1 MRIPRV
7 FQDGDY
13 IQGSTIM
20 LDPEAF
26 QHVIKVLRLQT
37 GDAIFIFDG
46 KGHVFNATIVAIEKK
61 TCHVLLQSQQF
72 DPIPKFAL
80 TLAQAII
87 KPDKMDLIIQ
97 KAVELGVTT
106 IIPLISQYCDI
117 KLNPDILEKKRLHWQ
132 KIIIAACEQSGVNY
146 LPELLP
152 AQLFNDWITTTK
164 RTAFSVILD
173 PYAEKKFSQLPNDLN
188 QLTMTIG
195 PEGGFSEKEIN
206 HAIEQGFVNL
216 SLGKRILRA
225 ETAAIASLAICQN
238 QWNY

>member
-7 FQDGDY
+7 FQNGDY

-26 QHVIKVLRLQT
+26 QHVVKVLRLQI
-37 GDAIFIFDG
+37 GDPLFIFDG
-46 KGHVFNATIVAIEKK
+46 KGHVFDSTIATIEKK
-61 TCHVLLQSQQF
+61 TCHILLQSQQF
-72 DPIPKFAL
+72 DPPAKFAL

-106 IIPLISQYCDI
+106 IIPLISQYCDL
-117 KLNPDILEKKRLHWQ
+117 KLNPDLLEKKRLHWQ

-146 LPELLP
+146 LPELQP
-152 AQLFNDWITTTK
+152 AQLFNDWITAEK
-164 RTAFSVILD
+164 TAFSVILD
-173 PYAEKKFSQLPNDLN
+173 PYAEKRFSQLPKDLS
-188 QLTMTIG
+188 QLTIAIG
-195 PEGGFSEKEIN
+195 PEGGFSEKEVN

-225 ETAAIASLAICQN
+225 ETAAIASLAICQF
-238 QWNY
+238 QWDV

>member
-13 IQGSTIM
+13 IQGSTIT
-20 LDPEAF
+20 LDPEVF
-26 QHVIKVLRLQT
+26 QHVVKVLRLQT

-46 KGHVFNATIVAIEKK
+46 KGHVFNATIVTIEKK
-61 TCHVLLQSQQF
+61 TCHVLLQSQQS
-72 DPIPKFAL
+72 DPPAKFAL

-117 KLNPDILEKKRLHWQ
+117 KLNPDILEKKQLHWQ
-132 KIIIAACEQSGVNY
+132 KITIAACEQSGVNY
-146 LPELLP
+146 LPELKP
-152 AQLFNDWITTTK
+152 AQLFNDWIASEK
-164 RTAFSVILD
+164 TAFSIILD
-173 PYAEKKFSQLPNDLN
+173 PYADKRFSQLPKDLS
-188 QLTMTIG
+188 QLTIAIG
-195 PEGGFSEKEIN
+195 PEGGFSEKEVK
-206 HAIEQGFVNL
+206 HALEQGFVNI

-225 ETAAIASLAICQN
+225 ETAAIASLAVCQN